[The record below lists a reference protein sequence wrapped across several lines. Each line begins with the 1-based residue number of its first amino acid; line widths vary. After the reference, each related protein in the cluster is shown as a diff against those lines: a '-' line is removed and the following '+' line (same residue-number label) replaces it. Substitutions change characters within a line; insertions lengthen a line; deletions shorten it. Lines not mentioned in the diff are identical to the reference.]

1 VSAPG
6 PGSGLDRA
14 RAAAAS
20 RLGAAAPL
28 PFVALAAILVALI
41 VFTPVLLASGPSP
54 LEVQAILGV
63 YRAPGS
69 ATTSFEIHGYDPDVP
84 YRFLNLSVGTGFAW
98 TGACPTGP
106 LTWSYTNTTNQTAT
120 TLASS
125 SAPLVVNASAVYGQ
139 GSGRTVYAGELAI
152 EVTNQNTSSETLV
165 FVVCP
170 STPTLPTP
178 SPWTV
183 SLTGAD
189 PIPLVNYGAGGP
201 P

>member
-1 VSAPG
+1 MSGRA
-6 PGSGLDRA
+6 PGSGLDRS
-14 RAAAAS
+14 RSAAAS

-54 LEVQAILGV
+54 LAVQAILGV
-63 YRAPGS
+63 YRSPGS
-69 ATTSFEIHGYDPDVP
+69 TTTSFEIHGYDPDVP
-84 YRFLNLSVGTGFAW
+84 YRFLNLSVGTGFSW
-98 TGACPTGP
+98 SGVCPSGP
-106 LTWSYTNTTNQTAT
+106 LAWSYTNTTNQTAT
-120 TLASS
+120 TLSS
-125 SAPLVVNASAVYGQ
+125 SADPLVVNASAVYGQ
-139 GSGRTVYAGELAI
+139 GSSRTVYAGEVAI
-152 EVTNQNTSSETLV
+152 DVTNPNTSSETLV

-170 STPTLPTP
+170 STPSLPTP